1 MEVDNTHLT
10 HHDYDAAV
18 HVFLSEQYSL
28 EKMWVNKHLVYSINY
43 DI

>member
-18 HVFLSEQYSL
+18 HVFLSEQYSV
-28 EKMWVNKHLVYSINY
+28 EKCG
-43 DI
+43 